1 MSHNIAIGG
10 LRRPA
15 RRSTSSI
22 ACLAFVVMLGLAFW
36 AGVLG
41 IGQFL
46 LRIGVL
52 PL

>member
-22 ACLAFVVMLGLAFW
+22 AWLAFVVMLGLAFW